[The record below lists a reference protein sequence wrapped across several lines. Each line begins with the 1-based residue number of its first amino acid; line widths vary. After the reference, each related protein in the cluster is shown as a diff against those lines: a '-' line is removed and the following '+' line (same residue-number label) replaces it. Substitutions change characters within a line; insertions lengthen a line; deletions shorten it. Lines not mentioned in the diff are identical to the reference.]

1 MQLSEISKWRT
12 AEDKVYEHDHN
23 TKFTTPTPHHRKRAS
38 ADVRCLTETTVIL
51 RARHSRLCQ
60 KKKADHMTSL
70 SLCLSHTIH
79 LPPPGWEVS
88 CVGVSL
94 YIQHLFS
101 AAATLCN
108 MSTCQMA
115 CQSSR
120 NSFISVSTHKTLWL
134 TSWIPINVLQSN
146 RDFFFLSHINTA
158 PQ

>member
-1 MQLSEISKWRT
+1 M
-12 AEDKVYEHDHN
+12 
-23 TKFTTPTPHHRKRAS
+23 
-38 ADVRCLTETTVIL
+38 RCLTETTVIL

-108 MSTCQMA
+108 MSACHMA

-146 RDFFFLSHINTA
+146 RDFFFYLILTQCPNKEKCYHMKQDAYLCKVLTKALNPRQLHRMMLTKSKI
-158 PQ
+158 